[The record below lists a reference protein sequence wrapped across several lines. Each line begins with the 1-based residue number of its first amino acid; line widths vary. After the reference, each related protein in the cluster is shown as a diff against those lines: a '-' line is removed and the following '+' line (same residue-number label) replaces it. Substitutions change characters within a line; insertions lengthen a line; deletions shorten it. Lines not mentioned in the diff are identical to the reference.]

1 MILDYHHLP
10 ICAIM
15 LLFFAAFG
23 YADITP
29 PAARVQIRKAFS
41 QSFDKRFFR
50 VLLSVIRKR
59 YEKIPT
65 VKIRFATESFFA
77 LPDIAHF
84 TSEILF
90 DEVFDI
96 GQFDTVIVDKF
107 IFDILLLFF
116 VGCNIAFYRF
126 VKEKIEQCY
135 KFRTFAFS
143 CSSFKSFY
151 RFAGDIMTAVVVY
164 LIFARKRILCS
175 VE

>member
-1 MILDYHHLP
+1 MI
-10 ICAIM
+10 M
-15 LLFFAAFG
+15 KSSVFFAAFG

-59 YEKIPT
+59 YEIIPT

-77 LPDIAHF
+77 FPDIAHF

-107 IFDILLLFF
+107 IFDILSFLLPT
-116 VGCNIAFYRF
+116 
-126 VKEKIEQCY
+126 KK
-135 KFRTFAFS
+135 
-143 CSSFKSFY
+143 
-151 RFAGDIMTAVVVY
+151 
-164 LIFARKRILCS
+164 KRS
-175 VE
+175 

>member
-1 MILDYHHLP
+1 MIVKSSV
-10 ICAIM
+10 
-15 LLFFAAFG
+15 FFAAFG

-59 YEKIPT
+59 YEIIPT

-96 GQFDTVIVDKF
+96 GQFDKEYEDFVPYYMDKEDLSYVDEDGNVVDFTSLVITKNTAIKVMW
-107 IFDILLLFF
+107 
-116 VGCNIAFYRF
+116 
-126 VKEKIEQCY
+126 
-135 KFRTFAFS
+135 
-143 CSSFKSFY
+143 KSP
-151 RFAGDIMTAVVVY
+151 
-164 LIFARKRILCS
+164 
-175 VE
+175 